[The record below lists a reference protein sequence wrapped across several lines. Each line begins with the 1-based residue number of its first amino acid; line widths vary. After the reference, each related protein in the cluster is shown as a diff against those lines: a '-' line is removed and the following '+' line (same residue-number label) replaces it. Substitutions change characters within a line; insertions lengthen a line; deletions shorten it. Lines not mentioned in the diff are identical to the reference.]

1 MSNILV
7 APTALE
13 MKETVVAVIRGG
25 GGGKR
30 SYRTVSNDVQAI
42 GKKKMKTAD
51 LTKALETDGPTDGP
65 TDGRTKPLNEMRGRI

>member
-1 MSNILV
+1 MSNTIV

-13 MKETVVAVIRGG
+13 MKEAVMAVIRGG

-30 SYRTVSNDVQAI
+30 SCGTVSNDVQAI

-51 LTKALETDGPTDGP
+51 LTKALGTDRR

>member
-1 MSNILV
+1 MSNTIV

-13 MKETVVAVIRGG
+13 MKEAVMAVIRGG

-30 SYRTVSNDVQAI
+30 SCRTVSNDVQAI

-51 LTKALETDGPTDGP
+51 LTKALETDGPTD
-65 TDGRTKPLNEMRGRI
+65 KAS